1 MLILVDQE
9 FAALETDAST
19 NLHDFFQMLDK
30 EDGAR
35 QFNVTEIPR
44 CIDIGKS
51 ICRTDRAGLQDA
63 HARIKESSDNG
74 FIIDIGISRGHLDN
88 GILSDLI
95 RG

>member
-19 NLHDFFQMLDK
+19 NLHDFLQVLDK
-30 EDGAR
+30 EDGPR
-35 QFNVTEIPR
+35 QFNMTKIPR

-51 ICRTDRAGLQDA
+51 ICGTDCTGLQDA
-63 HARIKESSDNG
+63 HARIKESTDDG

-95 RG
+95 GG

>member
-1 MLILVDQE
+1 MLVLVDQE

-19 NLHDFFQMLDK
+19 NLHDFLQVLDK

-51 ICRTDRAGLQDA
+51 ICWTDRAGLQYA
-63 HARIKESSDNG
+63 HAGIKESTDDG

-88 GILSDLI
+88 GIFSNLI
-95 RG
+95 GG